1 MQKIMIVEDD
11 EIISASVEKYLRN
24 WGYDVRTIK
33 DFEHVLREVADYN
46 PHLVLM
52 DISLPYFNGY
62 YWCEEIRKV
71 SKIPIIFVSS
81 AADNMNI
88 IMAVNMGADDFIAK
102 PFELEVLLAKV
113 QAILRRTYDFGGQTS
128 LLEHRGV
135 ILDIGNQ
142 TLTYEG
148 EQIELT
154 KNEYKILKT
163 LMENKGK
170 TVSRDKIM
178 MKLWE
183 SDSFVDD
190 NTLTVN
196 MTRLRK
202 KLESAGMKD
211 FIETKKGLGYYVG

>member
-24 WGYDVRTIK
+24 WGYYVRIIK

-135 ILDIGNQ
+135 IMDIGNQ
-142 TLTYEG
+142 TLTFEG

-202 KLESAGMKD
+202 KLEGAGMKD

>member
-24 WGYDVRTIK
+24 WGYDVRIIK
-33 DFEHVLREVADYN
+33 DFEHVLGEVADYN

-88 IMAVNMGADDFIAK
+88 IMAVNMGGDDFIAK

-142 TLTYEG
+142 TLTFEG

>member
-46 PHLVLM
+46 PHLALM

>member
-24 WGYDVRTIK
+24 WGYDVRIIK

-135 ILDIGNQ
+135 IMDIGNQ
-142 TLTYEG
+142 TLTFEG

-202 KLESAGMKD
+202 KLEGAGMKD

>member
-24 WGYDVRTIK
+24 WGYDVRIIK
-33 DFEHVLREVADYN
+33 DFEHVLGEVADYN

-81 AADNMNI
+81 TADNMNI

-142 TLTYEG
+142 TLTFEG

>member
-135 ILDIGNQ
+135 IMDIGNQ
-142 TLTYEG
+142 TLTFEG

-202 KLESAGMKD
+202 KLEGAGMKD